1 MNYWLSILILD
12 NISNLNTHINILYP
26 ILIVSLIKDSLVPE
40 KFDSF
45 IILREAYMN
54 SLRFIRNN
62 EASIL
67 IEELLILDE
76 LSNYRGQ
83 YWISVLWNFSS
94 IRIRFRHVI

>member
-83 YWISVLWNFSS
+83 Y
-94 IRIRFRHVI
+94 

>member
-1 MNYWLSILILD
+1 MLYTILRIVNYWLSILILD

-83 YWISVLWNFSS
+83 Y
-94 IRIRFRHVI
+94 